1 MRIDRIRIKNFKGFE
16 SEEFSLNKKFTVFIG
31 DNAKGKTSIL
41 DALAIAVGSF
51 LRGID
56 VARLE
61 ARSVLKNEIR
71 TKTIE
76 SQPRP
81 QLPVEIEA
89 IGDVNGI
96 RKSWKRTVEKITN
109 KTSTTYVHAKNIESI
124 AKNMLSESRSQGGV
138 TFPVIAYHGTGRL
151 WAEHEEKKLNTRNRE
166 RE

>member
-61 ARSVLKNEIR
+61 AER
-71 TKTIE
+71 TQK
-76 SQPRP
+76 
-81 QLPVEIEA
+81 
-89 IGDVNGI
+89 
-96 RKSWKRTVEKITN
+96 
-109 KTSTTYVHAKNIESI
+109 
-124 AKNMLSESRSQGGV
+124 
-138 TFPVIAYHGTGRL
+138 
-151 WAEHEEKKLNTRNRE
+151 
-166 RE
+166 